1 MGRQRDPEVTQR
13 IGRVVEAWNQGDK
26 LIREIAAD
34 MGLAEG
40 TAAGLLRKARDRGIV
55 VRKGTAPRNPRTTKL
70 RDAVVRA
77 FNRGETQ
84 LEIGEVLGITRGAVG
99 RLIAE
104 ARAMGMRVISYTP
117 VETSQRARAARRAKI
132 GEVAFQDEMERTASL
147 MRQARREKNQVA
159 GPSVG

>member
-13 IGRVVEAWNQGDK
+13 IERVVEAWNQGDK
-26 LIREIAAD
+26 LIRQIAAD

-55 VRKGTAPRNPRTTKL
+55 VRKGTAPRNPRTTKR

-84 LEIGEVLGITRGAVG
+84 LEIGERFGITRGAVG

-104 ARAMGMRVISYTP
+104 ARAMGMRVISYTKG
-117 VETSQRARAARRAKI
+117 ETSQRQKAAEKANRQRSMTNEPA
-132 GEVAFQDEMERTASL
+132 TA
-147 MRQARREKNQVA
+147 APAE
-159 GPSVG
+159 